1 MKEFQNTCARLVLII
16 LLNTSEQM
24 FPNNSATSDITVK
37 IWHLNFVK
45 NNFPQLR
52 LGKLLQNQLK
62 WSNQV
67 IYQEHL
73 FRKVFSNQSS
83 SAWCPLKGHTYLN
96 KSAAERLANRSSIG
110 NAKYSVVSFQFS
122 VYNYFDFYKS
132 FIK

>member
-67 IYQEHL
+67 IHQEHL
-73 FRKVFSNQSS
+73 FRKVFSN
-83 SAWCPLKGHTYLN
+83 
-96 KSAAERLANRSSIG
+96 
-110 NAKYSVVSFQFS
+110 
-122 VYNYFDFYKS
+122 
-132 FIK
+132 

>member
-45 NNFPQLR
+45 NNCPQLS

-73 FRKVFSNQSS
+73 FRKVFSN
-83 SAWCPLKGHTYLN
+83 
-96 KSAAERLANRSSIG
+96 
-110 NAKYSVVSFQFS
+110 
-122 VYNYFDFYKS
+122 
-132 FIK
+132 

>member
-45 NNFPQLR
+45 NNFPQLS

-73 FRKVFSNQSS
+73 FRKVFSN
-83 SAWCPLKGHTYLN
+83 
-96 KSAAERLANRSSIG
+96 
-110 NAKYSVVSFQFS
+110 
-122 VYNYFDFYKS
+122 
-132 FIK
+132 

>member
-45 NNFPQLR
+45 NNFPQLS

-73 FRKVFSNQSS
+73 FRKVFS
-83 SAWCPLKGHTYLN
+83 
-96 KSAAERLANRSSIG
+96 
-110 NAKYSVVSFQFS
+110 
-122 VYNYFDFYKS
+122 D
-132 FIK
+132 

>member
-1 MKEFQNTCARLVLII
+1 MKEFHNTCARLVLII

-45 NNFPQLR
+45 NNFPQLS

-73 FRKVFSNQSS
+73 FRKVFSN
-83 SAWCPLKGHTYLN
+83 
-96 KSAAERLANRSSIG
+96 
-110 NAKYSVVSFQFS
+110 
-122 VYNYFDFYKS
+122 
-132 FIK
+132 

>member
-1 MKEFQNTCARLVLII
+1 MKEFHNTCARLVLII

-62 WSNQV
+62 M
-67 IYQEHL
+67 E
-73 FRKVFSNQSS
+73 
-83 SAWCPLKGHTYLN
+83 
-96 KSAAERLANRSSIG
+96 
-110 NAKYSVVSFQFS
+110 
-122 VYNYFDFYKS
+122 
-132 FIK
+132 